1 MLKKYINH
9 VTHPLRSAEISIFST
24 AISKFSYIK
33 KYRYRLHFDTWLLTL
48 LTFFEPFLIKIFL
61 ITMLRIL
68 MMSAKMA
75 TLGLL
80 KIKVFW
86 KKHNDVIISVY
97 DITNKTLSRDSS
109 YFVNLVMWPRF
120 GNSSTSMREVIS
132 TSILWGFDQKNTLF
146 FAG

>member
-1 MLKKYINH
+1 MKKYINH

-24 AISKFSYIK
+24 AVSKFSCIK

-80 KIKVFW
+80 KIRVFW

-97 DITNKTLSRDSS
+97 DITNKILSPDSS
-109 YFVNLVMWPRF
+109 YFVNLVMWPKF
-120 GNSSTSMREVIS
+120 ANSSTSMREVIS
-132 TSILWGFDQKNTLF
+132 TSVLWGFDQKNTLF